1 MTQIDEA
8 SALSLVVL
16 GPSTPH
22 SGRSATPSAA
32 TAAVSDALTRCRASQ
47 RRFRNTLIF
56 VAADEGLLAT
66 AREAMRRAMAWADI
80 AGDERL
86 QKQLTQS
93 QAAAAR
99 DSAKTSKE
107 GAVRAVRN
115 AWNHIL
121 FPVKTDATEAG
132 KAFELEHLALSAKDK
147 GAIPAGV
154 YEKARA
160 DGDVLEKLGP
170 DTLWLKLRPLWAEDR
185 PHIAIGEIADWFAS
199 YVYLP
204 KVRDRVVL
212 ETSIRDAIGKF
223 DAAFGYAE
231 RFDHVRGVYEG
242 LIYAKAAPEIL
253 APGGL
258 LVRADAAKQQLAATP
273 APTPLAPGTGGTV
286 PSTTTSGPS
295 VTGPAPQ
302 PRSKPRRFYGSVE
315 IDMNRPV
322 KAFDTIL
329 NSVVMELQRSPGAKI
344 KLTLEIEAEAAV
356 GVQRRGCRRGAR

>member
-1 MTQIDEA
+1 
-8 SALSLVVL
+8 
-16 GPSTPH
+16 
-22 SGRSATPSAA
+22 
-32 TAAVSDALTRCRASQ
+32 
-47 RRFRNTLIF
+47 
-56 VAADEGLLAT
+56 
-66 AREAMRRAMAWADI
+66 MAWADI

-93 QAAAAR
+93 QAAAAK

-160 DGDVLEKLGP
+160 DGVVLEKLGP

-185 PHIAIGEIADWFAS
+185 PHIAIAEIVDWFAS

-231 RFDHVRGVYEG
+231 RFDAVKGVYEG
-242 LIYAKAAPEIL
+242 LIYAKA
-253 APGGL
+253 
-258 LVRADAAKQQLAATP
+258 TP
-273 APTPLAPGTGGTV
+273 KNYC
-286 PSTTTSGPS
+286 STFERLG
-295 VTGPAPQ
+295 
-302 PRSKPRRFYGSVE
+302 E
-315 IDMNRPV
+315 M
-322 KAFDTIL
+322 L
-329 NSVVMELQRSPGAKI
+329 
-344 KLTLEIEAEAAV
+344 
-356 GVQRRGCRRGAR
+356 